1 MKKVF
6 ISFVIIAISLS
17 SLSSCITMMLLNQSI
32 KDKAYDER
40 GCSNSVFSVAKGK
53 TVKFTRANIYGS
65 YSDPQKYSKRYGEEK
80 YGTGW
85 YFGSNCF
92 DCDGFN
98 SSERYQFGECD
109 SVRIKYGGKVVSGYR
124 LLTAEEWRFLL
135 FEREASTIGGVENAR
150 FVIGQVSYK
159 RGLIIFPD
167 NYKHPRG
174 VPEIFGAN
182 DQSGLVLDNSFDER
196 EWEKMENAGAVFLIE
211 PCKGGPCPSR
221 YLTSSKNNAG
231 EVGFLS
237 FETVIFHY
245 VKVEWLPNSF
255 KGLARLV
262 VDNK

>member
-6 ISFVIIAISLS
+6 ISFVIIAICLF
-17 SLSSCITMMLLNQSI
+17 SLSSCITMLLLNQSI

-53 TVKFTRANIYGS
+53 TVRFTRANIYGS
-65 YSDPQKYSKRYGEEK
+65 NNDPKKHSKRYGEEK
-80 YGTGW
+80 LGTGW

-109 SVRIKYGGKVVSGYR
+109 SVRIKYGGEVVSGYR
-124 LLTAEEWRFLL
+124 LLTTEEWHYLL
-135 FEREASTIGGVENAR
+135 FERDASTIGGVENAR
-150 FVIGQVSYK
+150 FVVGKVGLK
-159 RGLIIFPD
+159 HGLILFPD

-182 DQSGLVLDNSFDER
+182 DGSGFSSDNSFKDT

-211 PCKGGPCPSR
+211 PCFGGSCPLG
-221 YLTSSKNNAG
+221 YLTTSKNNNG
-231 EVGFLS
+231 EVGFMCFS
-237 FETVIFHY
+237 TVTFHY
-245 VKVEWLPNSF
+245 VDIRWLPDNI
-255 KGLARLV
+255 KGLGRLV
-262 VDNK
+262 SDN